1 MRQVGGVMA
10 DKLNMSRGP
19 AAVAVPL
26 RGFSDRN
33 RPGDLFYDPEADG
46 EFVLA
51 LRERLGPRVRLVE
64 IDAHINDELFAI
76 KSCDILIEI
85 METGAGSRR
94 L

>member
-1 MRQVGGVMA
+1 MRLVGEVMA

-33 RPGDLFYDPEADG
+33 RPGDLFFDPEADR
-46 EFVLA
+46 EFVLT
-51 LRERLGPRVRLVE
+51 LRKRLDPRVRLVE
-64 IDAHINDELFAI
+64 IDAHINDERFAL
-76 KSCDILIEI
+76 KACDLLIEM